1 MFRGG
6 DAGAEPGPIPR
17 LPSAEGQG
25 GREGAE
31 SRRGSRFSET
41 GFPKFSQQVGRG
53 LLTPSLSRIHACIPH
68 SRAPVALA
76 GGGEGVEAQER
87 TPGMFRDGALRFVS
101 LTLLIFFFLLKLNS
115 PRLSPKS
122 TPDTPNLKKKKP
134 KKLNQKTT
142 TTIKKKKKKLKGKKK
157 EKVRGGVK
165 KKLKLIEQIGELF
178 IRFTVV

>member
-1 MFRGG
+1 MREQYPGGAPAFR
-6 DAGAEPGPIPR
+6 
-17 LPSAEGQG
+17 
-25 GREGAE
+25 
-31 SRRGSRFSET
+31 RRGSRS
-41 GFPKFSQQVGRG
+41 FPSKLEGGV
-53 LLTPSLSRIHACIPH
+53 LTPSLSRIHACIPH

-101 LTLLIFFFLLKLNS
+101 LTLLIFLFLLKLNS

-122 TPDTPNLKKKKP
+122 TPDTPTLKKKKP

-142 TTIKKKKKKLKGKKK
+142 TTIKKKKKEIKGEKK